1 MRRSEYVYYPG
12 SGGQQQQQTQ
22 PPQNQNHT
30 QASRQD
36 YSEVYG
42 LGLLDDIHNIFPEL
56 MYDAEIFDYP
66 FLTWMRSR
74 ITQLYP
80 QTYRNMRLEYQA
92 NQQQVRRADFD
103 NWTFLQ
109 RQPTRSIFS
118 NSPIQTPVRRQPVN
132 TYTVPLNS
140 TFHGPL
146 LRAQTNPFLFTG
158 TPTVQPTNTLFFPDN
173 QAHIE
178 LSILDLLGDIGR
190 GRTNTWLNAFM
201 NAVPVSATA
210 SDIEAGTELL
220 LSENVSAD
228 TICAICQDH
237 DSPSPR
243 ESSTDSASASASW
256 GGGSPRRSQA
266 TEGDEQMNATPATA
280 TPRQQGVN
288 WRRLKNC
295 AHMFHRPCIDRW
307 FEGHVHCPVC
317 RADIRDA
324 ARLQRQQGQP
334 SRESEE
340 ESS

>member
-1 MRRSEYVYYPG
+1 VYYGG
-12 SGGQQQQQTQ
+12 SNSQQQQQQQERQSQQ
-22 PPQNQNHT
+22 PQQ
-30 QASRQD
+30 QA
-36 YSEVYG
+36 YG
-42 LGLLDDIHNIFPEL
+42 VGLLDDLHNVFPEI

-74 ITQLYP
+74 VTQLYP
-80 QTYRNMRLEYQA
+80 QTYRNLRLEYQA
-92 NQQQVRRADFD
+92 NQQQTRREDFD

-132 TYTVPLNS
+132 TYAVPLSS

-158 TPTVQPTNTLFFPDN
+158 TPPLQPTNTLFFPDN

-190 GRTNTWLNAFM
+190 GRTTTWLNAFM
-201 NAVPVSATA
+201 NAVPISATA

-228 TICAICQDH
+228 TMCAICQDH

-243 ESSTDSASASASW
+243 ESSTDSASASW
-256 GGGSPRRSQA
+256 GGGSPRRSQP
-266 TEGDEQMNATPATA
+266 TEVDEQMNATPATPA
-280 TPRQQGVN
+280 PARQSSVN

-324 ARLQRQQGQP
+324 ARLQRQQNQP

-340 ESS
+340 RSP

>member
-1 MRRSEYVYYPG
+1 MRRSEYIYYSGQG
-12 SGGQQQQQTQ
+12 SGGQRQQQQQ
-22 PPQNQNHT
+22 QAQGLNQNQAQT
-30 QASRQD
+30 SQRD
-36 YSEVYG
+36 YAEMYG
-42 LGLLDDIHNIFPEL
+42 LGLLDDIHNIFPEIL
-56 MYDAEIFDYP
+56 YDAEIFDYP
-66 FLTWMRSR
+66 FLTWIRSR

-80 QTYRNMRLEYQA
+80 QTYRTMRLEYQA
-92 NQQQVRRADFD
+92 NQQQLRRADFD

-109 RQPTRSIFS
+109 RQPTRNIFS
-118 NSPIQTPVRRQPVN
+118 NSPIQTPVRRATPN
-132 TYTVPLNS
+132 AYAVPLNS
-140 TFHGPL
+140 TFHGPV
-146 LRAQTNPFLFTG
+146 LRAQQNPFLFTG
-158 TPTVQPTNTLFFPDN
+158 TPTLQPTNTLFFPDN
-173 QAHIE
+173 QTHIE

-201 NAVPVSATA
+201 NAVPVSATD

-243 ESSTDSASASASW
+243 ESSSDSTSW
-256 GGGSPRRSQA
+256 GGSPRRA
-266 TEGDEQMNATPATA
+266 EGDDQMNATATTPA
-280 TPRQQGVN
+280 PRPQSVN

>member
-1 MRRSEYVYYPG
+1 MPG
-12 SGGQQQQQTQ
+12 QS
-22 PPQNQNHT
+22 QNQ
-30 QASRQD
+30 SRTTRRD

-42 LGLLDDIHNIFPEL
+42 LGLLDDIHNIFPEI

-74 ITQLYP
+74 VTQLYP
-80 QTYRNMRLEYQA
+80 QTYRSMRLEYQA
-92 NQQQVRRADFD
+92 HQQQLRREDFD

-109 RQPTRSIFS
+109 RQSTSSIFS
-118 NSPIQTPVRRQPVN
+118 NTPIQTPPRNQAPN
-132 TYTVPLNS
+132 TYAVPLNS
-140 TFHGPL
+140 AFHGPV
-146 LRAQTNPFLFTG
+146 LRTQPNPFLFMG
-158 TPTVQPTNTLFFPDN
+158 TPALQPTNTLYFPEN
-173 QAHIE
+173 HTQVE
-178 LSILDLLGDIGR
+178 LSLIDLLGDIGR
-190 GRTNTWLNAFM
+190 GRTTTWLNLFM

-228 TICAICQDH
+228 TMCAICQDH

-243 ESSTDSASASASW
+243 DSTTDSASASASVSASW
-256 GGGSPRRSQA
+256 GGGSPRHSHP
-266 TEGDEQMNATPATA
+266 TEGDDHQMNSTPATLP
-280 TPRQQGVN
+280 TQPILN

-324 ARLQRQQGQP
+324 ARLQRQQSQP

-340 ESS
+340 GSP